1 MYPPMQIS
9 LRLCADP
16 FVTVVEPGISVSE
29 GLDSAGVLVEL
40 LVLPIITSQ
49 LATCYPVLKDVEIG
63 FCLYVDLCFHASSLP
78 CLHTFWHAI
87 PTYYYFLIGKRTK
100 TCTHDQQI
108 LVT

>member
-40 LVLPIITSQ
+40 LVLPIITS
-49 LATCYPVLKDVEIG
+49 LLSVPVG
-63 FCLYVDLCFHASSLP
+63 DLLP
-78 CLHTFWHAI
+78 CPERCRDGALPI
-87 PTYYYFLIGKRTK
+87 
-100 TCTHDQQI
+100 C
-108 LVT
+108 